1 MRKFIEPLLEY
12 VRVVSISVGFINML
26 TMGVLFLAIAL
37 LVIPNRPIIKKAILK
52 VAKGILGFTE
62 SVVVGIFIL
71 IEIGLICLIVEI
83 LIGLIGGL
91 VFAIAAIV
99 LVIFLLIAIVFLIFW
114 IVTLI
119 KNDTKDKIDKK
130 INDFIDKR

>member
-1 MRKFIEPLLEY
+1 M
-12 VRVVSISVGFINML
+12 
-26 TMGVLFLAIAL
+26 
-37 LVIPNRPIIKKAILK
+37 
-52 VAKGILGFTE
+52 
-62 SVVVGIFIL
+62 

-91 VFAIAAIV
+91 VFSIAAIV